1 MHLKFI
7 WLTIASHCLATPL
20 LSQGPLIAFH
30 KSLQRHWL
38 DGSHLAG
45 EQRKFTV
52 TSESDVPP
60 FSRAFEIER
69 KRRGYLYGPSLL
81 GNTSYF
87 PAGILGEAMV
97 QQHMH
102 QWLQDAAWVTSVV
115 EDELNAAAAVLEQ
128 VSNILSSD
136 QLSF

>member
-20 LSQGPLIAFH
+20 LSQGSVIAYQELI
-30 KSLQRHWL
+30 QQHWL
-38 DGSHLAG
+38 DKSHPAG

-52 TSESDVPP
+52 THESDVPP
-60 FSRAFEIER
+60 FSRAYEIER

-102 QWLQDAAWVTSVV
+102 QWLQDAAWVTSAV
-115 EDELNAAAAVLEQ
+115 EDEVNAAATALEK
-128 VSNILSSD
+128 VSSM
-136 QLSF
+136 F